1 MAEQPADPSLKA
13 FRILVLVST
22 AARLVFAATAG
33 LKYEEAYYWNYG
45 QHPALS
51 YFDHPPMVAWL
62 ARVSTGIF
70 GNAELFVRLPAIALF
85 AASLVLVHRVA
96 RDLFDSRVA
105 LGAAVLMTLLPT
117 FEFYSMMLLPDAPL
131 LFFWSLGLW
140 CGHRLVTSGDP
151 RWWWGVGLATGLGML
166 SKYPAAL
173 IPLAPLLLLAWH
185 RRWGL
190 LARWELAGAALLA
203 LVLFSP
209 VLVWNAQNDWA
220 SLAYQGTS
228 RMSEATSFQD
238 RFGGSLLNQLLM
250 LSPGGLLAV
259 AWAVATALRRWRE
272 PRFQYLLCA
281 CVPFLGLMLL
291 VSTRR
296 LVQMNWPLPGYVAAI
311 VLLAALWTET
321 GVWRRRRGLL
331 ALVLVPAALLSAL
344 PWLATLL
351 EIGALNRADDFSGWA
366 PMGRQAARIRA
377 EMPHPEQ
384 TFLAGHGYQ
393 AASVLAYYAGD
404 PQNTLSNNIL
414 GEHAKGY
421 DFWTPPERYLGWD
434 AVYMVYE
441 RPKSSGGW
449 RPMVDL
455 EPPDRLKSHFSR
467 VEGPQNL
474 TVFRGGK
481 PLRRYV
487 FYRCFDYLG
496 PRGQTP

>member
-1 MAEQPADPSLKA
+1 MVESPAEPSLKA
-13 FRILVLVST
+13 FRALVLLST
-22 AARLVFAATAG
+22 AARLVFAAAAG

-45 QHPALS
+45 QHLALS
-51 YFDHPPMVAWL
+51 YFDHPPMVGWM
-62 ARVSTGIF
+62 ARLSTGIL
-70 GNAELFVRLPAIALF
+70 GNAELFVRLPAILLF
-85 AASLVLVHRVA
+85 AGSLVLVHRVA
-96 RDLFDSRVA
+96 RELFDSRVA
-105 LGAAVLMTLLPT
+105 LGAAVLMTILPA

-140 CGHRLVTSGDP
+140 CGHRLISEGNP

-173 IPLAPLLLLAWH
+173 IPLAPLLLALQG
-185 RRWGL
+185 RREL
-190 LARWELAGAALLA
+190 LRRWELAGAALLA
-203 LVLFSP
+203 VLLFSP

-220 SLAYQGTS
+220 SLLYQGTS
-228 RMSEATSFQD
+228 RMNEATSFQD

-259 AWAVATALRRWRE
+259 VWALDKALRRWRD
-272 PRFQYLLCA
+272 PRFLYLLCA

-296 LVQMNWPLPGYVAAI
+296 LVQMNWPLPGYVAATI
-311 VLLAALWTET
+311 LLAALWSET
-321 GVWRRRRGLL
+321 GVWKHRRGLL

-351 EIGALNRADDFSGWA
+351 EISALNRADDFSGWI
-366 PMGRQAARIRA
+366 PMGQQAARIRA
-377 EMPHPEQ
+377 EMPRPQQ

-404 PQNTLSNNIL
+404 PQNTLSSNIL

-421 DFWTPPERYLGWD
+421 GYWNPPERYLGWD

-441 RPKSSGGW
+441 RPESSGNW
-449 RPMVDL
+449 EQIVKL
-455 EPPDRLKSHFSR
+455 SSPDRLKSHFTR

-481 PLRRYV
+481 PLRRYI

-496 PRGQTP
+496 P